1 MKTYAGL
8 LFFAVFLCLSQP
20 CCAQNLS
27 KPKDAK
33 FKQPVVAAYLGDK
46 TNGSSITVQ
55 QANDLISLPLKVE
68 DKNNNIYIID
78 SYGFLYKRKG
88 VAEDEQT
95 GQKSINFTS
104 VSDRFK
110 VTPLPKVW
118 IDNIKGNFQKDEELY
133 FFDIVVKDKNNHL
146 FLAPDLKITIQ

>member
-1 MKTYAGL
+1 MKIYAGL
-8 LFFAVFLCLSQP
+8 LFFAISLSPSLLCYSQNVP
-20 CCAQNLS
+20 AS
-27 KPKDAK
+27 KGEK
-33 FKQPVVAAYLGDK
+33 FMRPVVIAYLGEK
-46 TNGSSITVQ
+46 TNGASITAQ
-55 QANDLISLPLKVE
+55 QADDLIGLPLKVA
-68 DKNNNIYIID
+68 DKNNTTYTID

-88 VAEDEQT
+88 VTEDEQT

-110 VTPLPKVW
+110 TTPLPKVW

-133 FFDIVVKDKNNHL
+133 FFDIVVKDKSNHL